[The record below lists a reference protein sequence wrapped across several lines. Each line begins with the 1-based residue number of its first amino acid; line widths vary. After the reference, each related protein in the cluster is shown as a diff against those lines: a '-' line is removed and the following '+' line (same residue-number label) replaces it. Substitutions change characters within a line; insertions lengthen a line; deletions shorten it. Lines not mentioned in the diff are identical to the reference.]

1 MNDVYDVEP
10 EDVNDD
16 PKAAVLAAA
25 RVVARLHRDNEE
37 AGLQI
42 ALFHL
47 SNVVADM
54 EAQGEPDAAV
64 LVAARVVSR
73 MHRHKDGAYLRLA
86 LHNLSNVV
94 ANMEAQEAAADDW
107 PPAFI

>member
-37 AGLQI
+37 AGLRI

-47 SNVVADM
+47 SNVVADLEEQEDVWASLRA
-54 EAQGEPDAAV
+54 EASG
-64 LVAARVVSR
+64 
-73 MHRHKDGAYLRLA
+73 
-86 LHNLSNVV
+86 
-94 ANMEAQEAAADDW
+94 
-107 PPAFI
+107 AFI